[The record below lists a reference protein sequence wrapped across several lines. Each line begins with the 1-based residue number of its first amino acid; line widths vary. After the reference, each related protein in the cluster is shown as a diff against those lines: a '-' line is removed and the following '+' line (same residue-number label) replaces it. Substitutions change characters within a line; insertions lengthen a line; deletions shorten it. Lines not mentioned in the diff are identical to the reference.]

1 MPLSIP
7 QINIDNCANEIKN
20 KYHIQEDLII
30 AIKSKQDKILYL
42 SIYDPNTTKKIYYDE
57 ICENTPAIIEED
69 LINKIPDINSF
80 IFLIDQGIDL
90 SDKNSDFYMDL
101 CFHFKSPDGKDIPLK
116 ERIKLFFPNVS
127 LCKEGCSFKGI
138 NKATNKSKCECKLND
153 LIDNDIIE
161 GNKFLQN
168 TMAEFKTLM
177 QKTNIEVLRCYKD
190 LFKGEFYI
198 SNHGSFIILGLLIIQ
213 IILTIIYYKKYIF
226 AMRKYLFNLT
236 QNYLSYLS
244 SKGIDINTDNSLM
257 QIDNKL
263 LLKYNKTLNIN
274 NNNRNNKKSNKNI
287 KYNKKSFDKL
297 LTSKTKQINLK
308 NRKNSD
314 DFLMITNKLN
324 INMEEYIQTDPN
336 EMEYDDAIRRDKRTF
351 CLFFNEK
358 LKDDLFLINI
368 FCNYEHLN
376 PRPIKLLLFIMN
388 IDLIFFVN
396 GLFFTEEHLDEIY
409 QLKNYNF
416 LNIIDRFT
424 DRILYII
431 LIDMI
436 INYISDFF
444 FYEERII
451 KKIFKREKENILILK
466 YEMAEITKN
475 IKSRYNL
482 FIIICLTVALFVWYY
497 VFCFNNIYP
506 SMKIEWI
513 ITSVIIIFLMQIF
526 YFLKLLLQACVRFI
540 SLKCKSEK
548 LFKLSLFLS

>member
-7 QINIDNCANEIKN
+7 RINIDNCVNEIKN

-30 AIKSKQDKILYL
+30 AIESKQDKILYL

-80 IFLIDQGIDL
+80 IFLMEQGIDL

-257 QIDNKL
+257 QLDNKL
-263 LLKYNKTLNIN
+263 LLKYNKALNIN

-324 INMEEYIQTDPN
+324 INMEEYIQTEPN

-466 YEMAEITKN
+466 YEMAQITKN

-513 ITSVIIIFLMQIF
+513 ITSVIIIFLMQVCD
-526 YFLKLLLQACVRFI
+526 FLKLLLQACVRFI